1 MKLLEGVYMQKNPQR
16 TRRSE
21 RGFTLMELMI
31 VIAIIGILVGVGV
44 FGWKQ
49 GIRRANENAAIQQLE
64 ALRKIQADYSL
75 GHRGDYGTFE
85 QLVKSGSLE
94 DERFA
99 TTPPTVNGYVFNMEV
114 TPAGNGQRSFYKINA
129 DPMDGGSGINH
140 FYIDPDVPNIRVN
153 PEKPAAATDPPL
165 TK

>member
-1 MKLLEGVYMQKNPQR
+1 MQKNLHKAR
-16 TRRSE
+16 RRSQG
-21 RGFTLMELMI
+21 GFTLMELMI

-64 ALRKIQADYSL
+64 ALRKIQADYAL

-85 QLVKSGSLE
+85 QLIKGGSLE
-94 DERFA
+94 DERF
-99 TTPPTVNGYVFNMEV
+99 TNNPPTVQGYVYTLNV
-114 TPAGNGQRSFYKINA
+114 TAAGNGQRAFYTIQA
-129 DPMDGGSGINH
+129 DPMDGGSGTNH
-140 FYIDPDVPNIRVN
+140 FYIDPDVSTIRVN
-153 PEKPAAATDPPL
+153 PEKQAAPTDPPL

>member
-1 MKLLEGVYMQKNPQR
+1 MRKNLHR
-16 TRRSE
+16 TRRNE

-44 FGWKQ
+44 YGWKQ
-49 GIRRANENAAIQQLE
+49 GIKSANENAAIQQLE
-64 ALRKIQADYSL
+64 ALRKIQASYSL

-99 TTPPTVNGYVFNMEV
+99 TSPPTVQGYIYNMEV
-114 TPAGNGQRSFYKINA
+114 TPAGNGQRAFYKINA
-129 DPMDGGSGINH
+129 DPMDGGTGSNH
-140 FYIDPDVPNIRVN
+140 FYLDPDVPNIRVN
-153 PEKPAAATDPPL
+153 AEKPAAATDPPL

>member
-1 MKLLEGVYMQKNPQR
+1 MRNNIQQA
-16 TRRSE
+16 RRKE

-44 FGWKQ
+44 YGWKQ
-49 GIRRANENAAIQQLE
+49 GIKSANENAAIQQLE
-64 ALRKIQADYSL
+64 ALRKIQASYSL
-75 GHRGDYGTFE
+75 SHRGDYGTFE

-99 TTPPTVNGYVFNMEV
+99 NETPSVQGYVYTMKV
-114 TPAGNGQRSFYKINA
+114 TTAGNGQRAFYTINA
-129 DPMDGGSGINH
+129 DPMDGGTGTNH
-140 FYIDPDVPNIRVN
+140 FYLDPDVPNIRVN

>member
-1 MKLLEGVYMQKNPQR
+1 MRKNPQQTGR
-16 TRRSE
+16 NE

-44 FGWKQ
+44 YGWKQ
-49 GIRRANENAAIQQLE
+49 GIRKANENAAIQQLDS
-64 ALRKIQADYSL
+64 LRKVQADYSL

-99 TTPPTVNGYVFNMEV
+99 TDPPAVQGYIYTMKV
-114 TPAGNGQRSFYKINA
+114 TAAGNGQRAFYTINA
-129 DPMDGGSGINH
+129 DPQDPATGSNH
-140 FYIDPDVPNIRVN
+140 FYLDPDVTTIRVN
-153 PEKPAAATDPPL
+153 PDKPAANTDPPL

>member
-1 MKLLEGVYMQKNPQR
+1 MRKNPQR
-16 TRRSE
+16 ARRSE
-21 RGFTLMELMI
+21 GGFTLMELMI

-64 ALRKIQADYSL
+64 ALRKIQADYAL

-94 DERFA
+94 DERF
-99 TTPPTVNGYVFNMEV
+99 TTDPPSVQGYVYTMKV
-114 TPAGNGQRSFYKINA
+114 TPAGNGQRSFYTINA
-129 DPMDGGSGINH
+129 DPMDGGSGVNH
-140 FYIDPDVPNIRVN
+140 FYLDPDVSTVRVN
-153 PEKPAAATDPPL
+153 ADKPAAPTDPPL

>member
-1 MKLLEGVYMQKNPQR
+1 MRKNQE
-16 TRRSE
+16 RRRNE

-94 DERFA
+94 DERFN
-99 TTPPTVNGYVFNMEV
+99 TDPPSVNGYTYSLKV
-114 TPAGNGQRSFYKINA
+114 TPAGQGQRSFYTINA
-129 DPMDGGSGINH
+129 DPVDNGSGINH
-140 FYIDPDVPNIRVN
+140 FYIDPDVTTVRVN
-153 PEKPAAATDPPL
+153 GEKPAAPTDPPI